1 VAIELIVKSKAL
13 AEAVESMYRV
23 AYAEQIPNGG
33 WAILGQVWAE
43 PTGKGARIKMTMLPK
58 HFADQISA
66 VLERA
71 ANNGARKRKRTKS
84 LRIIGKPGMRKTVR
98 RAFKAKP

>member
-1 VAIELIVKSKAL
+1 VAIELIIKSKAL
-13 AEAVESMYRV
+13 AEAVELMYRV

-43 PTGKGARIKMTMLPK
+43 PTGKGSRIKMTMLPK
-58 HFADQISA
+58 RFADQISA

-71 ANNGARKRKRTKS
+71 AGARKRKRAT
-84 LRIIGKPGMRKTVR
+84 
-98 RAFKAKP
+98 KAKP